1 MWKIKNVFTLGPTAQ
16 ATEYTSIHDFLSSV
30 SFGLLEKAKKMSKVW
45 RCISNLEDFHDLAFD
60 EWKNQ
65 QQKSSHLDLDVLL
78 KDTQIPINIAWLVF
92 IVCTLVLTLL
102 FF

>member
-1 MWKIKNVFTLGPTAQ
+1 
-16 ATEYTSIHDFLSSV
+16 
-30 SFGLLEKAKKMSKVW
+30 MSKVG

-78 KDTQIPINIAWLVF
+78 KDAQIPINIAWLVF
-92 IVCTLVLTLL
+92 IVP
-102 FF
+102 